1 MFWAVHVNSSAYYHE
16 PVSGHE
22 RSRKMYAW
30 VWSLP
35 PAVSKFWQ
43 FQKCHLK
50 ARVHQERVGLQ
61 LYPSKLLRLSMLT
74 DHPDSSVTKKK
85 TVWKFVPE
93 SMLHPPN
100 THTQKC
106 NPGAFLGETVWKLL
120 DCVSPQVHFTHLLAP
135 LRHEVLCLLV
145 SPLCSTVCSCPS
157 SSPGLEDGYG
167 VALYLLCWHSGPSWT
182 RPSASVSAGSM
193 LMGTVGGVSSFILS
207 TLLETEENINVQISF
222 RSFLAF
228 INK

>member
-100 THTQKC
+100 THTHKNVIQ
-106 NPGAFLGETVWKLL
+106 GLFLGKQYGSCWTVSHWGMRC
-120 DCVSPQVHFTHLLAP
+120 CVSL
-135 LRHEVLCLLV
+135 

-157 SSPGLEDGYG
+157 FLSWSGGRIWCGPLSPLL
-167 VALYLLCWHSGPSWT
+167 AL
-182 RPSASVSAGSM
+182 R
-193 LMGTVGGVSSFILS
+193 
-207 TLLETEENINVQISF
+207 TLLDTSF
-222 RSFLAF
+222 SLSLCRKHADGDCRRCLLFHPLDSTKNRRKYKCPNFFSFF
-228 INK
+228 SCFY

>member
-1 MFWAVHVNSSAYYHE
+1 MWTVLLITMNLSL
-16 PVSGHE
+16 GHE

-100 THTQKC
+100 THTHTNVIQ
-106 NPGAFLGETVWKLL
+106 GLFLGKQYGSCWTVSHLRSISPTSWLL
-120 DCVSPQVHFTHLLAP
+120 WGMRCCVSLCPLYAP
-135 LRHEVLCLLV
+135 LSVPVPRPLLV
-145 SPLCSTVCSCPS
+145 WRTDMVWPS
-157 SSPGLEDGYG
+157 ISSVGTPDPPGHVLQPQSLQE
-167 VALYLLCWHSGPSWT
+167 ACWWG
-182 RPSASVSAGSM
+182 
-193 LMGTVGGVSSFILS
+193 L
-207 TLLETEENINVQISF
+207 
-222 RSFLAF
+222 
-228 INK
+228 

>member
-100 THTQKC
+100 THTHKNVIQ
-106 NPGAFLGETVWKLL
+106 GLFLGKQYGSCWTVSHWGMRC
-120 DCVSPQVHFTHLLAP
+120 CVSL
-135 LRHEVLCLLV
+135 

>member
-100 THTQKC
+100 THTHKC

-120 DCVSPQVHFTHLLAP
+120 DCVS

-145 SPLCSTVCSCPS
+145 PFMLHCLFLSLVLSWSGGWIWCGPLSPL
-157 SSPGLEDGYG
+157 L
-167 VALYLLCWHSGPSWT
+167 AL
-182 RPSASVSAGSM
+182 R
-193 LMGTVGGVSSFILS
+193 
-207 TLLETEENINVQISF
+207 TLLDTSF
-222 RSFLAF
+222 SLSLCRKHADGDCRRCLLFHPLDSTRNRRKYKCPNFFSFF
-228 INK
+228 SCFY

>member
-1 MFWAVHVNSSAYYHE
+1 MWTVLLITMNLSL
-16 PVSGHE
+16 GHE

-100 THTQKC
+100 THTHTNVIQ
-106 NPGAFLGETVWKLL
+106 GLFLGKQYGSCWTVSHLRSISPTSWLL
-120 DCVSPQVHFTHLLAP
+120 WGMRCCVSLCPLYAP
-135 LRHEVLCLLV
+135 LSVPVPR
-145 SPLCSTVCSCPS
+145 